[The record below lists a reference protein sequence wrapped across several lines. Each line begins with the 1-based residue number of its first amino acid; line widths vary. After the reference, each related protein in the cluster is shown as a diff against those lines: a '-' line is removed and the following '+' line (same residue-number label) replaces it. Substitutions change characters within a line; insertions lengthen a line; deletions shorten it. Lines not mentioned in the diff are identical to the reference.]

1 MWPSA
6 SPNYDE
12 YRPALGGAFGLFSF
26 ERAALGRHRVRVLV
40 SSGSPRVWT
49 NPLPCRPGVED
60 MTGSLCA
67 ARPGRVYGHLT
78 LASPP
83 FVRTAG
89 DCATASL
96 RVYTR
101 LRWQMARTR
110 LDAVSRDERI
120 ITV

>member
-12 YRPALGGAFGLFSF
+12 YRPALGGAVFF

-67 ARPGRVYGHLT
+67 VRLGRVYGHLT

-83 FVRTAG
+83 FVRAAAQG
-89 DCATASL
+89 DCATARLHEIAAADGSDSL
-96 RVYTR
+96 GCNVKG
-101 LRWQMARTR
+101 
-110 LDAVSRDERI
+110 
-120 ITV
+120 